1 MTDPHPQ
8 QDHEKVWKLTA
19 RGDAGMTIEWDT
31 DLAYLRNQKRR
42 YENMGMDCRIEESL
56 CQPDT
61 HTPAEPATDKFCD
74 YQDTCARTTSSD
86 CTYCDEAY
94 SNKWK
99 EHNATIRKAEREQVL
114 DKKNI
119 AIIRKGCLHPYWETC
134 GGLNC
139 CQHFV
144 EKTGDCL
151 FDVDAFIESL
161 RGGATEEGGERR

>member
-1 MTDPHPQ
+1 MTQPHPHPPYEMH
-8 QDHEKVWKLTA
+8 DAYILTKEKWLELCEHLTI
-19 RGDAGMTIEWDT
+19 GCT
-31 DLAYLRNQKRR
+31 NQKAFL
-42 YENMGMDCRIEESL
+42 DSL
-56 CQPDT
+56 AT

-161 RGGATEEGGERR
+161 RGGGAP